1 LHPPQGY
8 QIGIAAM
15 KVKVSVKVAS
25 NLKSLVDRNV
35 GQTIELSAKEGDSV
49 HMLKTKIM
57 ESQMIA
63 FREQDLKLD
72 GKVLEET
79 VSLEES
85 GIVDGSTVELSIR
98 SCESEL
104 ISALLE
110 LLQNK
115 ELSLEELAMLY
126 CYKNGVSI
134 NQVLQSLGI
143 EERFA
148 NFVSKRV
155 EFLCK
160 GGRVSVAR
168 ARPPPGLTLTAPAPA
183 PKPSTASKVWP
194 TVSTEKPLVLPSPV
208 KLSEENNGDAY
219 LDLHTKISGRAFSSK
234 ATQALNDITAAVS
247 DKLFLNV
254 DHVVRGGSVGRG
266 TVIGGATDAEIVFFL
281 KDLPVA
287 GQLKWLPA
295 LHKAVVGVLNECLSA
310 SHGVEDVVAEA
321 DSVKFNVRGV
331 VSVDLKFVPVFDSLA
346 EVHQAL
352 QHSEADTRR
361 RLGCALLKER
371 THFIAKQPGQVKVTM
386 RLLKWWR
393 DQQQWSS
400 VSTRPSDDLV
410 ELLVVHSACLT
421 KPQDQQTAVTNVLG
435 LMSRFT
441 ELHVTWTNYY
451 KKSDI
456 WDPLLNH
463 QPLLMDPVNPFLN
476 VADPQMFDHRELMT
490 YAAQTHFFW

>member
-1 LHPPQGY
+1 VHPPQGY

-25 NLKSLVDRNV
+25 NLKSIVDRSV

-72 GKVLEET
+72 GKVLEEST
-79 VSLEES
+79 SLEES
-85 GIVDGSTVELSIR
+85 GIVDGATVELSIR
-98 SCESEL
+98 SCESQL
-104 ISALLE
+104 ISCLLE
-110 LLQNK
+110 LLQDQ

-148 NFVSKRV
+148 NFVSKRA

-168 ARPPPGLTLTAPAPA
+168 TRPPPGLTLTAPVSV
-183 PKPSTASKVWP
+183 PKQSAASKSWP
-194 TVSTEKPLVLPSPV
+194 AEKPVALPVPV
-208 KLSEENNGDAY
+208 NVAEENNGDAY

-247 DKLFLNV
+247 EKLFLNV

-266 TVIGGATDAEIVFFL
+266 TVIGGATDAQIVFFL

-295 LHKAVVGVLNECLSA
+295 LHKAVVGVLKEFLSA

-331 VSVDLKFVPVFDSLA
+331 VSVDMKFVPVFDSLA
-346 EVHQAL
+346 EVYQAL
-352 QHSEADTRR
+352 KQNEADARR

-400 VSTRPSDDLV
+400 ASTRPSDDLI
-410 ELLVVHSACLT
+410 ELLVVHSACLS
-421 KPQDQQTAVTNVLG
+421 KPQDQQTAVTNVLA
-435 LMSRFT
+435 LMSRFA

-456 WDPLLNH
+456 WEPLLNH
-463 QPLLMDPVNPFLN
+463 HPLLMDPVNPFLN
-476 VADPQMFDHRELMT
+476 VADPQTFDHRELMA

>member
-1 LHPPQGY
+1 
-8 QIGIAAM
+8 M

-25 NLKSLVDRNV
+25 NLKSIVDRSA
-35 GQTIELSAKEGDSV
+35 GRTIELSAKEGDSV
-49 HMLKTKIM
+49 QALKTKIM

-63 FREQDLKLD
+63 FKEQDLKLD
-72 GKVLEET
+72 GKVLEEST
-79 VSLEES
+79 SLEDS
-85 GIVDGSTVELSIR
+85 GVVDGTLVELSIR
-98 SCESEL
+98 SSESEL
-104 ISALLE
+104 IASLLE
-110 LLQNK
+110 LLQDK

-148 NFVSKRV
+148 NFVSKRA
-155 EFLCK
+155 EFICK

-168 ARPPPGLTLTAPAPA
+168 TRPPPGLTLTPSVSV
-183 PKPSTASKVWP
+183 PKQTSATSKVLPLEKVPVSP
-194 TVSTEKPLVLPSPV
+194 TCAHAGD
-208 KLSEENNGDAY
+208 ENNGDAY

-247 DKLFLNV
+247 EKLFLNV

-295 LHKAVVGVLNECLSA
+295 LHKAVVGVLKEHLSA
-310 SHGVEDVVAEA
+310 SHGVEDVLAEA

-331 VSVDLKFVPVFDSLA
+331 VSVDMKFVPVFDSLG
-346 EVHQAL
+346 EVYKAL
-352 QHSEADTRR
+352 KQSDADARR

-371 THFIAKQPGQVKVTM
+371 THFISKQPGQVKVTM

-393 DQQQWSS
+393 DQQQWSNAS
-400 VSTRPSDDLV
+400 ARPSDDLI
-410 ELLVVHSACLT
+410 ELLVVHSACLS
-421 KPQDQQTAVTNVLG
+421 KPQDQQTAVTNVLS
-435 LMSRFT
+435 LMSRFA
-441 ELHVTWTNYY
+441 ELHATWTNYY
-451 KKSDI
+451 KKADI
-456 WDPLLNH
+456 WEPLLNH
-463 QPLLMDPVNPFLN
+463 TPLLMDPVNPFLN
-476 VADPQMFDHRELMT
+476 VADPQTFDHRELMM

>member
-1 LHPPQGY
+1 
-8 QIGIAAM
+8 M

-25 NLKSLVDRNV
+25 NLKSIVDRSV

-72 GKVLEET
+72 GKVLEEST
-79 VSLEES
+79 SLEES
-85 GIVDGSTVELSIR
+85 GIVDGATVELSIR
-98 SCESEL
+98 SCESQL
-104 ISALLE
+104 ISCLLE
-110 LLQNK
+110 LLQDQ

-148 NFVSKRV
+148 NFVSKRA

-168 ARPPPGLTLTAPAPA
+168 TRPPPGLTLTAPVSV
-183 PKPSTASKVWP
+183 PKQSAASKSWP
-194 TVSTEKPLVLPSPV
+194 AEKPVALSVPV
-208 KLSEENNGDAY
+208 NVAEENNGDAY

-247 DKLFLNV
+247 EKLFLNV

-266 TVIGGATDAEIVFFL
+266 TVIGGATDAQIVFFL

-295 LHKAVVGVLNECLSA
+295 LHKAVVGVLKEFLSA

-331 VSVDLKFVPVFDSLA
+331 VSVDMKFVPVFDSLA
-346 EVHQAL
+346 EVYQAL
-352 QHSEADTRR
+352 KQNEADARR

-400 VSTRPSDDLV
+400 ASTRPSDDLI
-410 ELLVVHSACLT
+410 ELLVVHSACLS
-421 KPQDQQTAVTNVLG
+421 KPQDQQTAVTNVLA
-435 LMSRFT
+435 LMSRFA

-456 WDPLLNH
+456 WEPLLNH
-463 QPLLMDPVNPFLN
+463 HPLLMDPVNPFLN
-476 VADPQMFDHRELMT
+476 VADPQTFDHRELMA

>member
-1 LHPPQGY
+1 VHPPQGY
-8 QIGIAAM
+8 PIGIAAM

-25 NLKSLVDRNV
+25 NLKSIVDRSV

-63 FREQDLKLD
+63 FPEQDLKLD
-72 GKVLEET
+72 GKVLEESI
-79 VSLEES
+79 SLEES
-85 GIVDGSTVELSIR
+85 GIVDGATVELSIR
-98 SCESEL
+98 SCEVQL
-104 ISALLE
+104 ISSLLE
-110 LLQNK
+110 LLQDK

-148 NFVSKRV
+148 NFVSKRA
-155 EFLCK
+155 EFICK
-160 GGRVSVAR
+160 GGRVSLAR
-168 ARPPPGLTLTAPAPA
+168 TRPPPGLTLTSSMSV
-183 PKPSTASKVWP
+183 PKHSAASLKTPSEKVA
-194 TVSTEKPLVLPSPV
+194 VVLPSCANV
-208 KLSEENNGDAY
+208 TDENNGDAY

-247 DKLFLNV
+247 EKLFLNV

-295 LHKAVVGVLNECLSA
+295 LHKAVVGVLKEYLSA
-310 SHGVEDVVAEA
+310 SHGVEDVLAEA

-331 VSVDLKFVPVFDSLA
+331 VSVDMKFVPVFDSLG
-346 EVHQAL
+346 EVYKAL
-352 QHSEADTRR
+352 KQNETDARR

-371 THFIAKQPGQVKVTM
+371 THFISKQPGQVKVTM

-400 VSTRPSDDLV
+400 ASARPSDDLI
-410 ELLVVHSACLT
+410 ELLVVHSACLS
-421 KPQDQQTAVTNVLG
+421 KPQDQQTAVTNVLA
-435 LMSRFT
+435 LMSRFP

-476 VADPQMFDHRELMT
+476 VADPQTFDHRELMT

>member
-1 LHPPQGY
+1 MHPPQGY
-8 QIGIAAM
+8 QIGIAVM

-25 NLKSLVDRNV
+25 NLKSIVDRNV

-49 HMLKTKIM
+49 QMLKTKIM

-72 GKVLEET
+72 GKILEEST
-79 VSLEES
+79 SLEES
-85 GIVDGSTVELSIR
+85 GVVDGATIELSIR

-104 ISALLE
+104 ITSLLE
-110 LLQNK
+110 LLQDK

-148 NFVSKRV
+148 NFVSKRA
-155 EFLCK
+155 EFICK
-160 GGRVSVAR
+160 GGRVSIAR
-168 ARPPPGLTLTAPAPA
+168 TRPPPGLTLTTPTTPT
-183 PKPSTASKVWP
+183 STAKHFSATPK
-194 TVSTEKPLVLPSPV
+194 TLPSEKVMALP
-208 KLSEENNGDAY
+208 LGEQNNGDAY

-247 DKLFLNV
+247 EKLFLNV

-266 TVIGGATDAEIVFFL
+266 TVIGGSTDAEIVFFL

-287 GQLKWLPA
+287 GQMKWLPA
-295 LHKAVVGVLNECLSA
+295 LHKAVVGVLKEYLSA
-310 SHGVEDVVAEA
+310 SHGVEDVLAEA

-331 VSVDLKFVPVFDSLA
+331 VSVDMKFVPVFDGLG
-346 EVHQAL
+346 EVYKAL
-352 QHSEADTRR
+352 KQNDADARR

-371 THFIAKQPGQVKVTM
+371 THFISKQPGQVKVTM

-400 VSTRPSDDLV
+400 ISARPSDDLI
-410 ELLVVHSACLT
+410 ELLVVHSACLS
-421 KPQDQQTAVTNVLG
+421 KPQDQQTAVTNVLA

-441 ELHVTWTNYY
+441 ELQVTWTNYY

-456 WDPLLNH
+456 WEPLLNH
-463 QPLLMDPVNPFLN
+463 SPLLMDPVNPFLN
-476 VADPQMFDHRELMT
+476 VADPQTFDHRELMT

>member
-1 LHPPQGY
+1 MHPPQGY

-25 NLKSLVDRNV
+25 NLKSIVDRSV

-72 GKVLEET
+72 GKVLEESI
-79 VSLEES
+79 SLEES
-85 GIVDGSTVELSIR
+85 GIVDGATVELSIR
-98 SCESEL
+98 SCESQL
-104 ISALLE
+104 ISCLLE
-110 LLQNK
+110 LLQDK

-168 ARPPPGLTLTAPAPA
+168 TRPPPGLTLTAPVSV
-183 PKPSTASKVWP
+183 PKQSAASKSWP
-194 TVSTEKPLVLPSPV
+194 AEKPVALAVPV
-208 KLSEENNGDAY
+208 NVAEENNGDAY

-247 DKLFLNV
+247 EKLFLNV

-266 TVIGGATDAEIVFFL
+266 TVIGGATDAQIVFFL

-295 LHKAVVGVLNECLSA
+295 LHKAVVGVLKEFLSA

-331 VSVDLKFVPVFDSLA
+331 VSVDMKFVPVFDSLA
-346 EVHQAL
+346 EVYQAL
-352 QHSEADTRR
+352 KQNEADARR

-400 VSTRPSDDLV
+400 ASTRPSDDLI
-410 ELLVVHSACLT
+410 ELLVVHSACLS
-421 KPQDQQTAVTNVLG
+421 KPQDQQTAVTNVLA
-435 LMSRFT
+435 LMSRFA

-456 WDPLLNH
+456 WEPLLNH
-463 QPLLMDPVNPFLN
+463 HPLLMDPVNPFLN
-476 VADPQMFDHRELMT
+476 VADPQTFDHRELMA

>member
-1 LHPPQGY
+1 
-8 QIGIAAM
+8 M

-25 NLKSLVDRNV
+25 NLKSIVDRNV

-49 HMLKTKIM
+49 QMLKTKIM

-72 GKVLEET
+72 GRILEEST
-79 VSLEES
+79 SLEES
-85 GIVDGSTVELSIR
+85 GVVDGATIELSIR

-104 ISALLE
+104 ITSLLE
-110 LLQNK
+110 LLQDK

-148 NFVSKRV
+148 NFVSKRA
-155 EFLCK
+155 EFICK
-160 GGRVSVAR
+160 GGRVSIAR
-168 ARPPPGLTLTAPAPA
+168 TRPPPGLTLTTPTTPT
-183 PKPSTASKVWP
+183 STAKHFSATPKSLPSEKVMAL
-194 TVSTEKPLVLPSPV
+194 PLVG
-208 KLSEENNGDAY
+208 EQNDGDAY

-247 DKLFLNV
+247 EKLFLNV

-266 TVIGGATDAEIVFFL
+266 TVIGGSTDAEIVFFL

-287 GQLKWLPA
+287 GQMKWLPA
-295 LHKAVVGVLNECLSA
+295 LHKAVVGVLKEYLSA
-310 SHGVEDVVAEA
+310 SHGVEDVLAEA

-331 VSVDLKFVPVFDSLA
+331 VSVDMKFVPVFDSLG
-346 EVHQAL
+346 EVYKAL
-352 QHSEADTRR
+352 KQNDADARR

-371 THFIAKQPGQVKVTM
+371 THFISKQPGQVKVTM

-400 VSTRPSDDLV
+400 ISARPSDDLI
-410 ELLVVHSACLT
+410 ELLVVHSACLS
-421 KPQDQQTAVTNVLG
+421 KPQDQQTAVTNVLA

-441 ELHVTWTNYY
+441 ELQVTWTNYY

-456 WDPLLNH
+456 WEPLLNH
-463 QPLLMDPVNPFLN
+463 SPLLMDPVNPFLN
-476 VADPQMFDHRELMT
+476 VADPQTFDHRELMT

>member
-1 LHPPQGY
+1 
-8 QIGIAAM
+8 
-15 KVKVSVKVAS
+15 
-25 NLKSLVDRNV
+25 
-35 GQTIELSAKEGDSV
+35 
-49 HMLKTKIM
+49 MLKTKIM

-72 GKVLEET
+72 GKVLEEST
-79 VSLEES
+79 SLEES
-85 GIVDGSTVELSIR
+85 GIVDGATVELSIR
-98 SCESEL
+98 SCESQL
-104 ISALLE
+104 ISCLLE
-110 LLQNK
+110 LLQDQ

-148 NFVSKRV
+148 NFVSKRA

-168 ARPPPGLTLTAPAPA
+168 TRPPPGLTLTAPVSV
-183 PKPSTASKVWP
+183 PKQSAASKSWP
-194 TVSTEKPLVLPSPV
+194 AEKPVALSVPV
-208 KLSEENNGDAY
+208 NVAEENNGDAY

-247 DKLFLNV
+247 EKLFLNV

-266 TVIGGATDAEIVFFL
+266 TVIGGATDAQIVFFL

-295 LHKAVVGVLNECLSA
+295 LHKAVVGVLKEFLSA

-331 VSVDLKFVPVFDSLA
+331 VSVDMKFVPVFDSLA
-346 EVHQAL
+346 EVYQAL
-352 QHSEADTRR
+352 KQNEADARR

-400 VSTRPSDDLV
+400 ASTRPSDDLI
-410 ELLVVHSACLT
+410 ELLVVHSACLS
-421 KPQDQQTAVTNVLG
+421 KPQDQQTAVTNVLA
-435 LMSRFT
+435 LMSRFA

-456 WDPLLNH
+456 WEPLLNH
-463 QPLLMDPVNPFLN
+463 HPLLMDPVNPFLN
-476 VADPQMFDHRELMT
+476 VADPQTFDHRELMA

>member
-1 LHPPQGY
+1 VHPPQGY

-25 NLKSLVDRNV
+25 NLKSIVDRSG

-49 HMLKTKIM
+49 HALKTKIM

-72 GKVLEET
+72 GKVLEES
-79 VSLEES
+79 VSLEDS
-85 GIVDGSTVELSIR
+85 GIVDGATVELSIR
-98 SCESEL
+98 SCESQL
-104 ISALLE
+104 IASLLE
-110 LLQNK
+110 LLQDK

-148 NFVSKRV
+148 NFVSKRA

-168 ARPPPGLTLTAPAPA
+168 TRPPPGLTLTSPSVSV
-183 PKPSTASKVWP
+183 PKPQAASVKTWP
-194 TVSTEKPLVLPSPV
+194 VQKPIELPTSV
-208 KLSEENNGDAY
+208 NSSEENNGDAY

-247 DKLFLNV
+247 EKLFLNV

-295 LHKAVVGVLNECLSA
+295 LHKAVVGVLKEFLSA

-331 VSVDLKFVPVFDSLA
+331 VSVDMKFVPVFDSLG
-346 EVHQAL
+346 EVYQAL
-352 QHSEADTRR
+352 KQNEADARR

-371 THFIAKQPGQVKVTM
+371 THFISKQPGQVKVTM

-400 VSTRPSDDLV
+400 ASARPSDDLI
-410 ELLVVHSACLT
+410 ELLVVHSACLS
-421 KPQDQQTAVTNVLG
+421 KPQDQQMAVTNVLA
-435 LMSRFT
+435 LMSRFS

-463 QPLLMDPVNPFLN
+463 HPLLMDPVNPFLN

>member
-1 LHPPQGY
+1 
-8 QIGIAAM
+8 
-15 KVKVSVKVAS
+15 
-25 NLKSLVDRNV
+25 
-35 GQTIELSAKEGDSV
+35 
-49 HMLKTKIM
+49 M

-72 GKVLEET
+72 GKVLEEST
-79 VSLEES
+79 SLEES
-85 GIVDGSTVELSIR
+85 GIVDGATVELSIR
-98 SCESEL
+98 SCESQL
-104 ISALLE
+104 ISCLLE
-110 LLQNK
+110 LLQDQ

-148 NFVSKRV
+148 NFVSKRA

-168 ARPPPGLTLTAPAPA
+168 TRPPPGLTLTAPVSV
-183 PKPSTASKVWP
+183 PKQSAASKSWP
-194 TVSTEKPLVLPSPV
+194 AEKPVALSVPV
-208 KLSEENNGDAY
+208 NVAEENNGDAY

-247 DKLFLNV
+247 EKLFLNV

-266 TVIGGATDAEIVFFL
+266 TVIGGATDAQIVFFL

-295 LHKAVVGVLNECLSA
+295 LHKAVVGVLKEFLSA

-331 VSVDLKFVPVFDSLA
+331 VSVDMKFVPVFDSLA
-346 EVHQAL
+346 EVYQAL
-352 QHSEADTRR
+352 KQNEADARR

-400 VSTRPSDDLV
+400 ASTRPSDDLI
-410 ELLVVHSACLT
+410 ELLVVHSACLS
-421 KPQDQQTAVTNVLG
+421 KPQDQQTAVTNVLA
-435 LMSRFT
+435 LMSRFA

-456 WDPLLNH
+456 WEPLLNH
-463 QPLLMDPVNPFLN
+463 HPLLMDPVNPFLN
-476 VADPQMFDHRELMT
+476 VADPQTFDHRELMA

>member
-25 NLKSLVDRNV
+25 NLKSIVDRSV

-49 HMLKTKIM
+49 HTLKTKIM

-72 GKVLEET
+72 GKVLEESI
-79 VSLEES
+79 SLEES
-85 GIVDGSTVELSIR
+85 GIVDGATVELSIR
-98 SCESEL
+98 SCELQL
-104 ISALLE
+104 ISSLLE
-110 LLQNK
+110 LLKDK

-148 NFVSKRV
+148 NFVSKRA
-155 EFLCK
+155 EFICK

-168 ARPPPGLTLTAPAPA
+168 ARPPPGLTLTTPVSVPKQPATIPKISPSEKVMVAPVCVNIA
-183 PKPSTASKVWP
+183 
-194 TVSTEKPLVLPSPV
+194 
-208 KLSEENNGDAY
+208 EENNGDAY

-247 DKLFLNV
+247 EKLFLNV

-266 TVIGGATDAEIVFFL
+266 TVIGGSTDAEIVFFL

-287 GQLKWLPA
+287 GQMKWLPA
-295 LHKAVVGVLNECLSA
+295 LHKAVVGVLKEYLSA
-310 SHGVEDVVAEA
+310 SHGVEDVLAEA
-321 DSVKFNVRGV
+321 DSVKFSVRGV
-331 VSVDLKFVPVFDSLA
+331 VSVDMKFVPVFDSLT
-346 EVHQAL
+346 EVYKAL
-352 QHSEADTRR
+352 KHSEADARR

-371 THFIAKQPGQVKVTM
+371 THFISKQPGQVKVTM

-400 VSTRPSDDLV
+400 VAARPSDDLI
-410 ELLVVHSACLT
+410 ELLVVHSACLS
-421 KPQDQQTAVTNVLG
+421 KPQDQQAAVTNVLA
-435 LMSRFT
+435 LMSRFSD
-441 ELHVTWTNYY
+441 LHVTWTNYY
-451 KKSDI
+451 KKTDI

-476 VADPQMFDHRELMT
+476 VADPQTFDHRELMT

>member
-1 LHPPQGY
+1 
-8 QIGIAAM
+8 M

-25 NLKSLVDRNV
+25 NLKSIVDRSV

-72 GKVLEET
+72 GKVLEESI
-79 VSLEES
+79 SLEES
-85 GIVDGSTVELSIR
+85 GIVDGAIVELSIR
-98 SCESEL
+98 SCESQL
-104 ISALLE
+104 ISSLLE
-110 LLQNK
+110 LLQDK

-148 NFVSKRV
+148 NFVSKRA
-155 EFLCK
+155 EFVCK

-168 ARPPPGLTLTAPAPA
+168 ARPPPGLTLTPPVSA
-183 PKPSTASKVWP
+183 PKQFATTSKTLPSEKVM
-194 TVSTEKPLVLPSPV
+194 VLPACANITD
-208 KLSEENNGDAY
+208 ENNGDAY

-247 DKLFLNV
+247 EKLFLNV

-266 TVIGGATDAEIVFFL
+266 TVIGGSTDAEIVFFL

-295 LHKAVVGVLNECLSA
+295 LHKAVVGVLKEYLSA
-310 SHGVEDVVAEA
+310 SHGVEDVLAEA

-331 VSVDLKFVPVFDSLA
+331 VSVDMKFVPVFDSLG
-346 EVHQAL
+346 EVYKAL
-352 QHSEADTRR
+352 KQNEADARR

-371 THFIAKQPGQVKVTM
+371 THFISKQPGQVKVTM

-393 DQQQWSS
+393 DQQQWSNPS
-400 VSTRPSDDLV
+400 SRPSDDLI
-410 ELLVVHSACLT
+410 ELLVVHSACLS
-421 KPQDQQTAVTNVLG
+421 KPQDQQTAVTNVLT

-456 WDPLLNH
+456 WEPLLNH

-476 VADPQMFDHRELMT
+476 VADPQTFDHRELMT

>member
-1 LHPPQGY
+1 L
-8 QIGIAAM
+8 
-15 KVKVSVKVAS
+15 
-25 NLKSLVDRNV
+25 
-35 GQTIELSAKEGDSV
+35 
-49 HMLKTKIM
+49 
-57 ESQMIA
+57 
-63 FREQDLKLD
+63 QD
-72 GKVLEET
+72 
-79 VSLEES
+79 
-85 GIVDGSTVELSIR
+85 
-98 SCESEL
+98 
-104 ISALLE
+104 
-110 LLQNK
+110 K

-155 EFLCK
+155 EFICK

-168 ARPPPGLTLTAPAPA
+168 ARPPPGLTLTPPVFV
-183 PKPSTASKVWP
+183 PKQFATTPKI
-194 TVSTEKPLVLPSPV
+194 LPSDKVMTLPACANMAD
-208 KLSEENNGDAY
+208 ENNGDAY
-219 LDLHTKISGRAFSSK
+219 IDLHTKISGRAFSSK

-247 DKLFLNV
+247 EKLFLNV

-266 TVIGGATDAEIVFFL
+266 TVIGGSTDAEIVFFL
-281 KDLPVA
+281 KDLPVV

-295 LHKAVVGVLNECLSA
+295 LHKAVVGVLKEYLSA
-310 SHGVEDVVAEA
+310 SHGVEDVLAEA

-331 VSVDLKFVPVFDSLA
+331 VSVDMKFVPVFDSLG
-346 EVHQAL
+346 EVYKAL
-352 QHSEADTRR
+352 KQNEADARR

-371 THFIAKQPGQVKVTM
+371 THFISKQPGQVKVTM

-393 DQQQWSS
+393 DQQQWSNA
-400 VSTRPSDDLV
+400 STRPSDDLI
-410 ELLVVHSACLT
+410 ELLVVHSACLS
-421 KPQDQQTAVTNVLG
+421 KPQDQQTAVTNVLA
-435 LMSRFT
+435 LMSRFN

-476 VADPQMFDHRELMT
+476 VADPQSFDHRELMT

>member
-25 NLKSLVDRNV
+25 NLKSIVDRSV

-72 GKVLEET
+72 GKILEEST
-79 VSLEES
+79 SLEES
-85 GIVDGSTVELSIR
+85 GVVDGTIVELSIR

-104 ISALLE
+104 ITSLLE
-110 LLQNK
+110 LLQDK

-148 NFVSKRV
+148 NFVSKRA
-155 EFLCK
+155 EFICK
-160 GGRVSVAR
+160 GGRVSVPR
-168 ARPPPGLTLTAPAPA
+168 TRPPPGLTLAPPTHVSKQSAA
-183 PKPSTASKVWP
+183 TPKTMPS
-194 TVSTEKPLVLPSPV
+194 EKMIVLPSCANV
-208 KLSEENNGDAY
+208 GDENNGDAY

-247 DKLFLNV
+247 EKLFLNV

-266 TVIGGATDAEIVFFL
+266 TVIGGSTDAEIVFFL

-295 LHKAVVGVLNECLSA
+295 LHKAVVGVLKEYLSA
-310 SHGVEDVVAEA
+310 SHGVEDVLAEA

-331 VSVDLKFVPVFDSLA
+331 VSVDMKFVPVFDSLG
-346 EVHQAL
+346 EVYKAL
-352 QHSEADTRR
+352 KQNEADARR

-371 THFIAKQPGQVKVTM
+371 THFISKQPGQVKVTM

-400 VSTRPSDDLV
+400 LSSRPSDDLI
-410 ELLVVHSACLT
+410 ELLVVHSACLS
-421 KPQDQQTAVTNVLG
+421 KPQDQQTAVTNVLA

-456 WDPLLNH
+456 WEPLLNH
-463 QPLLMDPVNPFLN
+463 SPLLMDPVNPFLN
-476 VADPQMFDHRELMT
+476 VADPQMFDHRELMI